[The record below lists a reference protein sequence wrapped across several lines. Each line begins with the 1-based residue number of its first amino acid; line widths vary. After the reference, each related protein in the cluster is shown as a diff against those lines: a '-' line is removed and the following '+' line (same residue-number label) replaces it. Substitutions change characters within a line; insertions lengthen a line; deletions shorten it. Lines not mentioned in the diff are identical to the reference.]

1 MADDV
6 AVADLLGHGLGGVQQ
21 GGLRVQ
27 RVEPAAR
34 LVDGLADEV
43 GGELAVELVL
53 VLEGVVPLRV
63 GHRPAVE
70 PGVGDLGDAPHL
82 AIAAVGIAAEADG
95 VDVGAVEVVEGF
107 GIGAVDES
115 GRPTPPLSR

>member
-6 AVADLLGHGLGGVQQ
+6 AVTDLLGHGLGGVQQ
-21 GGLRVQ
+21 GRLRVQ

-34 LVDGLADEV
+34 LVDRLADEV
-43 GGELAVELVL
+43 GRELAVELVL

-70 PGVGDLGDAPHL
+70 PGVGDLGHALHL
-82 AIAAVGIAAEADG
+82 APAGLSVAAQADG

-107 GIGAVDES
+107 GIGAVDGTFGEL
-115 GRPTPPLSR
+115 RP